1 MSHERLHPLIVCITE
16 TEKKTKKEVCIGK
29 VFGSTIFEQ
38 VLDVTGKYK
47 YALYEEMENQ
57 TWRLD
62 ATRLEHENLIPL
74 QKTPLTHPPPPE
86 EYESEERLY
95 SSVKAFIQKHLDIPN
110 PLGYDVLTAFTFSTW
125 ISELFDFTAYLGF
138 YGREAVGKSRGLE
151 VLQQLCFRAWLTTNL
166 TTATLFRLTEKFAPT
181 LLLDESEFLTAEDK
195 KELIGLLNTGQR
207 RGATIPRMKGEHFDE
222 IEFFNVYCPKVI
234 AGTEQLKRTTT
245 SRMLVFTMTKN
256 IRPIPRT
263 IDKQEGEKLRG
274 QLLMWRF
281 RKISEMKNAL
291 TLEQKL
297 AGRTELKATAQFPE
311 LEPLGGR
318 MYELIY
324 PLVYSA
330 PTKEAKQ
337 NILEFAKEIER
348 SKLQA
353 EKTELSSIVFEAIIN
368 LKDTKVSRGAL
379 LVKDIAQYVNA
390 AQPPQNWIPEKTI
403 ARKCRQM
410 GFETT
415 RTTRGVAILIN
426 QQLIDR
432 LRKDTRYST
441 DLLNFNEP
449 NEANEPN
456 EPKKDSVGN
465 WLDR

>member
-1 MSHERLHPLIVCITE
+1 MNRERLHPLIVCITE
-16 TEKKTKKEVCIGK
+16 TEKKTKKEICIGK
-29 VFGSTIFEQ
+29 IRGSTMFEQ
-38 VLDVTGKYK
+38 VLDTTGRQK
-47 YALYEEMENQ
+47 YAVFEETENQ

-62 ATRLEHENLIPL
+62 IQLEHEGFVPL
-74 QKTPLTHPPPPE
+74 QKTPLTHPSEPL
-86 EYESEERLY
+86 EYESEQQLY
-95 SSVKAFIQKHLDIPN
+95 DNVKAYIHKYLGIPN
-110 PLGYDVLTAFTFSTW
+110 PLGYDVLTAFTLSTW
-125 ISELFDFTAYLGF
+125 ISELFDFTPYLGF

-207 RGATIPRMKGEHFDE
+207 RGSTIPRMKGEHFDE
-222 IEFFNVYCPKVI
+222 IEFFNVYSPKAI

-245 SRMLVFTMTKN
+245 SRMIVFTMTKN
-256 IRPIPRT
+256 VRPIPRT
-263 IDKQEGEKLRG
+263 IDKQEGKKLRS

-281 RKISEMKNAL
+281 RKISEMKNAM

-297 AGRTELKATAQFPE
+297 AGAELKATTEFPE

-318 MYELIY
+318 MFELIY

-353 EKTELSSIVFEAIIN
+353 EKTELSSMVFEAIIN
-368 LKDTKVSRGAL
+368 LKDTKVSRDL
-379 LVKDIAQYVNA
+379 LLLKDIAQYVNA

-449 NEANEPN
+449 NEANEP
-456 EPKKDSVGN
+456 KKD
-465 WLDR
+465 WLDRQ